1 MAEHKLYGEV
11 VQALLSDP
19 RVTEAN
25 MFGMP
30 ALKVGGK
37 AFAGLW
43 KTQLVVKIG
52 VERVQAMLKAKA
64 GKQFDPSG
72 MGRPMKEWIVIKAP
86 ETSAKKKWL
95 ALAAEAKVF
104 VDQTR
109 G

>member
-19 RVTEAN
+19 RVMEAN

-43 KTQLVVKIG
+43 KKQLVVKIDASH
-52 VERVQAMLKAKA
+52 VQELLKTKA

-72 MGRPMKEWIVIKAP
+72 MGRPMKEWIAVK
-86 ETSAKKKWL
+86 ESESNAKKKWL
-95 ALAAEAKVF
+95 MLAEEAKAF
-104 VDQTR
+104 VDQQR